1 MLKEIRSSAFK
12 SNGQIRP
19 AIVFHDGLNVCKG
32 PDDYPN
38 SIGKSN
44 FLMVIDFAFGGA
56 EPGVVLGASSSV
68 WADCLFESE
77 VVADADVEF

>member
-12 SNGQIRP
+12 SNGQVRP
-19 AIVFHDGLNVCKG
+19 TIVFHDGLNVCKG

-44 FLMVIDFAFGGA
+44 FLMAIDFAFGGSDYIEKLDEA
-56 EPGVVLGASSSV
+56 NKNR
-68 WADCLFESE
+68 LF
-77 VVADADVEF
+77 